1 MRGEAIELYLV
12 RHADAGD
19 PAAWRGPDADRPLS
33 SKGEKQSERLGSF
46 LLGIGFRPDAI
57 LSSPKLRAMQ
67 TAERV
72 GDRLGLEVH
81 ADPRL
86 AGGLDLETLEAV
98 LRDAGD
104 PVRAVLVGHDPDF
117 SELVGELI
125 GSPGL
130 EMKKGAIVRIDV
142 ELPLR
147 PGAGRLAWLVPP
159 ELLKPGR

>member
-1 MRGEAIELYLV
+1 MIQLHFL

-19 PAAWRGPDADRPLS
+19 PEAWTRPDSERPLS
-33 SKGEKQSERLGSF
+33 GKGEKQADRLGRF
-46 LLGIGFRPDAI
+46 LAGVDFAPDVF
-57 LSSPKLRAMQ
+57 LTSPKLRAAQ

-72 GDRLGLEVH
+72 AESIGVKVKVD
-81 ADPRL
+81 DRL
-86 AGGLDLETLEAV
+86 AGGVDLATVEAV

-104 PVRAVLVGHDPDF
+104 PVRPVLVGHDPDF

-125 GSPGL
+125 GSTGL
-130 EMKKGAIVRIDV
+130 EMKKGAIARIDV

-147 PGAGRLAWLVPP
+147 PGSGRLAWLVPP